1 MVSSLIKTGGFL
13 VRASLLSLMNQGLS
27 GFCTGSSV
35 PVPISQ
41 FGFMFRK
48 DGEIV
53 DCFFI
58 YTCIEKKNTET
69 VINAYVLI

>member
-35 PVPISQ
+35 SVPISQ

-53 DCFFI
+53 DCF
-58 YTCIEKKNTET
+58 YLYMYCKKNTEI

>member
-35 PVPISQ
+35 SVPISQ

-53 DCFFI
+53 DSFLFI
-58 YTCIEKKNTET
+58 H
-69 VINAYVLI
+69 VLKRKIQKS

>member
-1 MVSSLIKTGGFL
+1 
-13 VRASLLSLMNQGLS
+13 
-27 GFCTGSSV
+27 
-35 PVPISQ
+35 
-41 FGFMFRK
+41 MFRK

>member
-1 MVSSLIKTGGFL
+1 M
-13 VRASLLSLMNQGLS
+13 LSLMNQGLS

-53 DCFFI
+53 DCFLFI
-58 YTCIEKKNTET
+58 H
-69 VINAYVLI
+69 VLKRKIQKS

>member
-35 PVPISQ
+35 PVPIPQ

-53 DCFFI
+53 DFFI
-58 YTCIEKKNTET
+58 YTCIEKKNTEI

>member
-35 PVPISQ
+35 SVPISQ
-41 FGFMFRK
+41 FEFMFRK

-53 DCFFI
+53 DCFLFI
-58 YTCIEKKNTET
+58 H
-69 VINAYVLI
+69 VLKRKIQKS